1 MKTLDISRKRKRD
14 HRTIKRFVADS
25 EHRRVRADKGTL
37 RKISARSMHR
47 IKRAASKIP
56 LHSSKQ
62 IFETAGASGVPP
74 TSRCRCVATLDG
86 W

>member
-1 MKTLDISRKRKRD
+1 MPWTRYENIRYILQKLKRD

-25 EHRRVRADKGTL
+25 EHRWVHADKGTL

-47 IKRAASKIP
+47 IKRAAAKIP

-62 IFETAGASGVPP
+62 IFEAAGASGF
-74 TSRCRCVATLDG
+74 TLDG
-86 W
+86 PDG